1 MLIHTYLT
9 NVLLKY
15 YHAPIGTKF
24 SFFRRKPGKGFFSLP
39 GLINLPISYKL
50 PLLWAI
56 FFSIVLI
63 TSLLR
68 LWTGQFFDSYKYP
81 SNVILN
87 QSRFHPQSGR
97 NLSLH
102 PFRDLNRLSYW
113 NRRWSLFSKD
123 SLLRF
128 SGKKSPW
135 PLFTSLSSSMSGN
148 PRKCSASK
156 PSNRMRMTQV
166 MRRLERAN
174 IL

>member
-1 MLIHTYLT
+1 MRQLERNFRSLEENLVKASFLSPVWLISQYLEQVT
-9 NVLLKY
+9 TALGN
-15 YHAPIGTKF
+15 
-24 SFFRRKPGKGFFSLP
+24 
-39 GLINLPISYKL
+39 
-50 PLLWAI
+50 

>member
-1 MLIHTYLT
+1 MRQLERNFRSLEENLVKASFLSPVWLISQYLT
-9 NVLLKY
+9 S
-15 YHAPIGTKF
+15 YHCF
-24 SFFRRKPGKGFFSLP
+24 
-39 GLINLPISYKL
+39 
-50 PLLWAI
+50 
-56 FFSIVLI
+56 
-63 TSLLR
+63 
-68 LWTGQFFDSYKYP
+68 GQFFLYCFNYITFEVMDRSVFDSYKYP

-87 QSRFHPQSGR
+87 QSRFHPQSGI

-113 NRRWSLFSKD
+113 NRRWSLFSTD

-156 PSNRMRMTQV
+156 PSNRMRITQA